1 MQLYHSH
8 IPGRTIE
15 ITPLSAR
22 DLAQFPRHSCCLSE
36 RQNGRA
42 IYTRLE
48 TSQST
53 AIQYCK
59 QRNYLTPFGF

>member
-1 MQLYHSH
+1 MKLHHPH
-8 IPGRTIE
+8 ISGRTIE

-22 DLAQFPRHSCCLSE
+22 DLARFPRHSCSLSE

-53 AIQYCK
+53 AILYCK
-59 QRNYLTPFGF
+59 QRNYLIPFGF